1 MSEQQDVNRSVIEEF
16 RANEGRVGGRLEG
29 IDLVLVT
36 HTGARTGRALTT
48 PLGHVVDGD
57 DLVVVAANRGSATHP
72 SWYHNMVANPDVT
85 VEVGTVT
92 YAAKAVVATGDER
105 ARLWDKI
112 AAVKPFLLDFQEKA
126 GSRAI
131 PLVVLRRA

>member
-72 SWYHNMVANPDVT
+72 SWYHNVVANPDVT

>member
-16 RANEGRVGGRLEG
+16 RANDGRVGGRLEG

>member
-16 RANEGRVGGRLEG
+16 RANDGRVGGRLEG

-85 VEVGTVT
+85 VEVGAVT

>member
-112 AAVKPFLLDFQEKA
+112 AAMKPFLLDFQEKA

>member
-1 MSEQQDVNRSVIEEF
+1 MSEQRDFNQTVIEEF
-16 RANEGRVGGRLEG
+16 RANGGRVGGRLDG

-85 VEVGTVT
+85 VEVGSAT
-92 YAAKAVVATGDER
+92 YQAQAIVATGDER
-105 ARLWDKI
+105 ARLWDRI
-112 AAVKPFLLDFQEKA
+112 AALKPFLLDFQDTA
-126 GSRAI
+126 GPREI

>member
-1 MSEQQDVNRSVIEEF
+1 MSEQQDFNRSVIEEF
-16 RANEGRVGGRLEG
+16 RANEGRVGGRLAG

-57 DLVVVAANRGSATHP
+57 DLVIVAANRGSATHP

-85 VEVGTVT
+85 VEVGSVT
-92 YAAKAVVATGDER
+92 YPAKAVVATGDER

-112 AAVKPFLLDFQEKA
+112 AELKPFLLDFQEKA
-126 GSRAI
+126 GPREI
-131 PLVVLRRA
+131 PIVVLRRA

>member
-72 SWYHNMVANPDVT
+72 SWYHNVVANPDVT

-112 AAVKPFLLDFQEKA
+112 AAMKPFLLDFQEKA

>member
-16 RANEGRVGGRLEG
+16 RANDGRVGGRFEG

-48 PLGHVVDGD
+48 PLGYVVDGD
-57 DLVVVAANRGSATHP
+57 DLVVLAANRGSATHP

-85 VEVGTVT
+85 VEVGSST
-92 YAAKAVVATGDER
+92 YAAKAVVATGEQR
-105 ARLWDKI
+105 SRLWDKI